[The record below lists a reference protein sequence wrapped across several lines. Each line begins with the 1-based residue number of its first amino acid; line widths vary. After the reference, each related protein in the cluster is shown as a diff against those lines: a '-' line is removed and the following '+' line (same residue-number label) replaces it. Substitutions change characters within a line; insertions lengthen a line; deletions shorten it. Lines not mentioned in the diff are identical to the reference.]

1 MVQAV
6 IPFKNGGAAFI
17 LAFFFGMFLFNGVGH
32 MYIGKVRRGVGIMLL
47 GWFIYSVILFF
58 MIFAVGLNI
67 AQFSLSNDRMLGL
80 DDEMVTSN
88 NMNFDSL
95 FPVWPY
101 LFIFALAYVAFWIV
115 QAADANRLAKSF
127 NRQLDKEDTLLWY

>member
-1 MVQAV
+1 MVQAI

-17 LAFFFGMFLFNGVGH
+17 IAFFFGMFLFNGVGH

-47 GWFIYSVILFF
+47 GWFIYSMILFF

-67 AQFSLSNDRMLGL
+67 APFSLSNERMLGL

-88 NMNFDSL
+88 NIDFEFLS
-95 FPVWPY
+95 PVLPY
-101 LFIFALAYVAFWIV
+101 LILFALVYVAFWIV
-115 QAADANRLAKSF
+115 QAADANRLAKKF
-127 NRQLDKEDTLLWY
+127 NRQLDKEGTLLWY